1 MVKRADLAAVVS
13 RHAAAV
19 GRALDDLGATEDERE
34 IVIQVLVLRLAE
46 RELSG
51 AAEAFFAAVDRVTFA
66 RADLDRRADALVLAL
81 RARAAH
87 RAGAVGDDG
96 IDW

>member
-1 MVKRADLAAVVS
+1 MKLAAVVA

-19 GRALDDLGATEDERE
+19 GRALDDLGAGPEERE
-34 IVIQVLVLRLAE
+34 IVVHVIMLRLAT
-46 RELSG
+46 REL
-51 AAEAFFAAVDRVTFA
+51 AAAADALFEAADRVTFA

-81 RARAAH
+81 RDRAAR
-87 RAGAVGDDG
+87 RAGVVGDDG